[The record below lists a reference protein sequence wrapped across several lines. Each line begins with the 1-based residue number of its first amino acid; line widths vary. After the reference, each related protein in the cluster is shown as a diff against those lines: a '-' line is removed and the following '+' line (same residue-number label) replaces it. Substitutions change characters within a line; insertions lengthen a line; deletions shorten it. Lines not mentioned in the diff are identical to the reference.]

1 MSRSERISLVP
12 AGIGQTKPHHY
23 RDMARIVWRNRDQLP
38 YAWRILTRGVCDG
51 CALGTTG
58 LHDFTIEGVHLCMV
72 RLELL
77 RLNTAP
83 ALDVRALENA
93 EALARLKSQELRDLG
108 RIPYPM
114 LRRRG
119 DRGFRRISW
128 DEAIAIAGDAVAR
141 TDPRNIAFYLTSRGL
156 TNETYYVTQKVA
168 RFLGTNNVDNS
179 ARICHSPSTVALKS
193 ALGVPA
199 TTCSYSDWIGSD
211 LLVFF
216 GSNTPN
222 NQPVTTKYIYE
233 ALKKGTKVVVVNP
246 YREPGLERYWIPS
259 IAESALFGT
268 RITQEKDFF
277 HVNINGD
284 RAFIAGVIKHLIEQG
299 WTNNDF
305 VNEHTEGFD
314 ELKSGLAAKPWEAF
328 EAASG
333 TTRDEMLRFARILSN
348 SQSAVFVWSM
358 GITQHHSGVSNVR
371 AIIDLALSRGFVGK
385 PKSGLMAIRGHSGV
399 QGGSEVG
406 AVPYQFPGGLAVDEA
421 GAARMRALWGFEVP
435 ASRGFN
441 AVEMIDA
448 AARGEIDWFYQI
460 GGNFLETLPEPEYV
474 RDALARIPFRVAQDI
489 VLSPHMFVEPRDTV
503 LLLPAQTRYEQRG
516 GGTETTTERRI
527 IFSPEI
533 PGRRIGEARS
543 EWEIPML
550 IAERARP
557 RDAHQIH
564 FDDSESIRREISAA
578 VPFYAGIENLREAGD
593 AIQWGGQRL
602 CEDANGRPHFLTSSG
617 RARFS
622 TIEID
627 EPGHLKSDG
636 RFRLATR
643 RGKQF
648 NGMIQS
654 DYDPLT
660 GAKRDD
666 VFISRVDAEELG
678 ISDGDRI
685 LLRSDIGEFRG
696 RCRVSPI
703 TPGNVEVHWP
713 EGNVLV
719 KRGIVDAECG
729 IPDFNATVTIEAATV
744 K

>member
-12 AGIGQTKPHHY
+12 TGLGHTKPHHY
-23 RDMARIVWRNRDQLP
+23 RDMVRIAWRNRDQLP

-77 RLNTAP
+77 RMNTAP
-83 ALDVRALENA
+83 ALDERVLENA
-93 EALARLKSQELRDLG
+93 DEIAKLNSQELRELG
-108 RIPYPM
+108 RLPFPM
-114 LRRRG
+114 LRLRG

-128 DEAIAIAGDAVAR
+128 DEAITYAGDTVAR
-141 TDPRNIAFYLTSRGL
+141 TDPRRVAIYLTSRGL
-156 TNETYYVTQKVA
+156 TNEAYYVTQKVA

-199 TTCSYSDWIGSD
+199 STCSYSDWIGSD

-222 NQPVTTKYIYE
+222 TQPVTTKYIYE

-259 IAESALFGT
+259 IASSALFGT
-268 RITQEKDFF
+268 KIAEDFF

-284 RAFIAGVIKHLIEQG
+284 RAFIAGVIKHLIEQSG
-299 WTNNDF
+299 IDNHF
-305 VNEHTEGFD
+305 VNEYTEGFD
-314 ELKSGLAAKPWEAF
+314 VLKSGLNEKPWEEL

-333 TTRDEMLRFARILSN
+333 ANRDEMLRFASILSKA
-348 SQSAVFVWSM
+348 QSAVFVWSM

-371 AIIDLALSRGFVGK
+371 AIIDLALSRGFIGRA
-385 PKSGLMAIRGHSGV
+385 KSGLMAIRGHSGV

-406 AVPYQFPGGLAVDEA
+406 AVPYQFPGGVAVDET
-421 GAARMRALWGFEVP
+421 GAAQMHDLWGFDVP
-435 ASRGFN
+435 ATRGLN

-460 GGNFLETLPEPEYV
+460 GGNFLETLPEPDYV
-474 RDALARIPFRVAQDI
+474 REAVARIPDRIAQDI

-503 LLLPAQTRYEQRG
+503 LLLPARTRYEQRG

-550 IAERARP
+550 IAERAKP
-557 RDAHQIH
+557 RDSHLIH
-564 FDDSESIRREISAA
+564 FEDSESIRREISAA
-578 VPFYAGIENLREAGD
+578 VPFYSGIENLREAGD
-593 AIQWGGQRL
+593 AIQWGGNRL
-602 CEDANGRPHFLTSSG
+602 CEDANGRPHFGTANG
-617 RARFS
+617 RAKFS
-622 TIEID
+622 AIEID
-627 EPGHLKSDG
+627 EPGPLKSNG

-648 NGMIQS
+648 NSMIQN

-660 GAKRDD
+660 GAKRDH
-666 VFISRVDAEELG
+666 VFISRVDAEALG
-678 ISDGDRI
+678 LGDGDPVV
-685 LLRSDIGEFRG
+685 LRSDIGEFRG
-696 RCRVSPI
+696 RCRLSPI
-703 TPGNVEVHWP
+703 TPGNLEVHWP

-729 IPDFNATVTIEAATV
+729 IPDFNATVTIEAATE